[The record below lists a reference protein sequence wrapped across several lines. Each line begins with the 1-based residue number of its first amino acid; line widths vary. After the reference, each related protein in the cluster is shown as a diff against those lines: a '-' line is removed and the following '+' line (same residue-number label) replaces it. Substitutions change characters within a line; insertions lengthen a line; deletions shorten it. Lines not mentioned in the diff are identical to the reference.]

1 MMSVLKMM
9 IKMVVIIM
17 RLDIY
22 MINGWLLW
30 WFVLFFSR
38 VDKFGF
44 EDEFKLFFFIVLYD
58 LY

>member
-17 RLDIY
+17 RFDIY

-30 WFVLFFSR
+30 WFVLFFSS

-44 EDEFKLFFFIVLYD
+44 EDKVEFILFFFIVLY
-58 LY
+58 

>member
-1 MMSVLKMM
+1 MM

-17 RLDIY
+17 RFDIY

-30 WFVLFFSR
+30 WFVLFFSS

-44 EDEFKLFFFIVLYD
+44 EDEVEFKLFFFIVLYV